1 MAGLPTAAPAEVGL
15 SPEGL
20 ARLDEALQAYVD
32 AGVLAGVSTLVA
44 RHGRVVHTRI
54 LGVDDVA
61 TGKPLTPDTLFRI
74 FSMTKPV
81 TAVAMTILHDRGL
94 WDLDDPIAK
103 HLPEFEGVR
112 VFAGFDDAGSP
123 VLEAPEHAL
132 TVRELLTHTAGF
144 SYGSDPENAVDA
156 FYAKADV
163 MSSPDLAE
171 FSRRMASLPLNYQPG
186 TKWLYSLS
194 VDLQGALIERLSG
207 QPLGEFFAE
216 NIFGPLGM
224 TDTAFFTDPSKIDR
238 RATLYYTGPDPATG
252 QPLTLEAVSN
262 PLLPDFEREPA
273 MPAGGAGLLSTIGD
287 YARFAHAI
295 LGRGELD
302 GVRIVSA
309 EGIELMTSNHVS
321 DAILAGGFGVGRQSL
336 RPGTGFGFD
345 GMVFTDPALAGSPVG
360 RGTYQWDGAA
370 GTWFWVD
377 PTNEVVFVGMIQ
389 LLSPTGPALQA
400 ETQELVAAA
409 LI

>member
-1 MAGLPTAAPAEVGL
+1 MVGLPTAAPREAGV

-20 ARLDEALQAYVD
+20 ALVDRALQAYVD

-44 RHGRVVHTRI
+44 RHGRVVHTSI
-54 LGVDDVA
+54 LGVDDLA

-94 WDLDDPIAK
+94 WQLDDPIAK

-112 VFAGFDDAGSP
+112 VFAGFDDHGVP
-123 VLEAPEHAL
+123 LLVAPTHAPTL
-132 TVRELLTHTAGF
+132 RELLTHTAGF
-144 SYGSDPENAVDA
+144 SYGSDPENPVDA

-163 MSSPDLAE
+163 MSSPDLPE
-171 FSRRMASLPLNYQPG
+171 FSRRMASVPLNYQPG

-224 TDTAFFTDPSKIDR
+224 TETAFFTDPAKVDR
-238 RATLYYTGPDPATG
+238 RATLYYTGPDPASG
-252 QPLTLEAVSN
+252 RPLTLQPVAN
-262 PLLPDFEREPA
+262 PLLPDFESEPA
-273 MPAGGAGLLSTIGD
+273 MPAGGAGLVSTIGD

-309 EGIELMTSNHVS
+309 EGIDLMTSNHVS
-321 DAILAGGFGVGRQSL
+321 DDIISGGFGVGSQSL
-336 RPGTGFGFD
+336 RPGTGYGFN
-345 GMVFTDPALAGSPVG
+345 GLVFTDPEAAGLPVG

-377 PTNEVVFVGMIQ
+377 PENDVVFVGLIQ
-389 LLSPTGPALQA
+389 LLSPTGPALQE
-400 ETQELVAAA
+400 ETQKLVGAA
-409 LI
+409 LV